1 LLRNRVPSI
10 PGGGTVLYVSPS
22 RHAYHPEPEIREEGG
37 TPAIV
42 ESIRAGLA
50 FALKDAVG
58 IEEIRR
64 REHDLARRALG
75 SWGAN
80 PRIEILGN
88 TEIERLAIVSFGL
101 HHADGLLHANFVVA
115 VLSDL
120 FGIQARSGCFCAGP
134 YLHRLYPI
142 GDDWSARMGAQAE
155 KGHFGALLAFTRL
168 SFNYFV
174 SEAAFTYVVEA
185 VHLLAREGWKLLP
198 LYRFDPES
206 GLWQHRAGTPGL
218 QISLREALRE
228 TSIGFATAPDS
239 ALADQLHEARRIIAA
254 MHAAPP
260 RAPLDDPVLSEE
272 FQCIRWFPL
281 PGEGLTQLRSDR
293 DARASSYQATRPRT
307 RSSRRTRWTLA
318 STGRSSPQP

>member
-1 LLRNRVPSI
+1 M
-10 PGGGTVLYVSPS
+10 
-22 RHAYHPEPEIREEGG
+22 
-37 TPAIV
+37 
-42 ESIRAGLA
+42 ESVRAGLA

-58 IEEIRR
+58 GEEIVAASTTWPA
-64 REHDLARRALG
+64 ARLR

-80 PRIEILGN
+80 PQIEILGN
-88 TEIERLAIVSFGL
+88 TETERLAIVSFGL
-101 HHADGLLHANFVVA
+101 RHAGRLLHANFVVA

-142 GDDWSARMGAQAE
+142 DDDWSAGMSAQAE
-155 KGHFGALLAFTRL
+155 KGQLGALLAFTRL
-168 SFNYFV
+168 SFNYFI

-206 GLWQHRAGTPGL
+206 GLWQHRAGTPRS
-218 QISLREALRE
+218 QTSLRDALND
-228 TSIGFATAPDS
+228 TTAGFATAPDS
-239 ALADQLHEARRIIAA
+239 VLADQLDEARRIIAG

-272 FQCIRWFPL
+272 FQRIRWFPL
-281 PGEGLTQLRSDR
+281 PGEGLTQLRSGR

-318 STGRSSPQP
+318 SVGRSSPRP